1 MKKMKFEKP
10 EMEKV
15 MFEAEDV
22 IVTSGG
28 CMGDCQHICGNDCQ
42 MICEG
47 ICYSVTGQN

>member
-28 CMGDCQHICGNDCQ
+28 CTGNCNVICDNDC
-42 MICEG
+42 MTVCAPVCHDIAE
-47 ICYSVTGQN
+47 

>member
-28 CMGDCQHICGNDCQ
+28 CNGGDCAHVCGLDCKDVCSPDCR
-42 MICEG
+42 I
-47 ICYSVTGQN
+47 VL

>member
-1 MKKMKFEKP
+1 MQNNKKFEKP

-28 CMGDCQHICGNDCQ
+28 PSCPPNCLDVGSQGCAHLI
-42 MICEG
+42 
-47 ICYSVTGQN
+47 V

>member
-1 MKKMKFEKP
+1 MQNNKKFEKP

-28 CMGDCQHICGNDCQ
+28 SGPTCLTNCRGVGSKRCDID
-42 MICEG
+42 
-47 ICYSVTGQN
+47 VA

>member
-15 MFEAEDV
+15 MFEAEEV

-28 CMGDCQHICGNDCQ
+28 CQGYC
-42 MICEG
+42 
-47 ICYSVTGQN
+47 SVVCNAECSDVCDNNCKIVE

>member
-28 CMGDCQHICGNDCQ
+28 CTGDCQHICSNDC
-42 MICEG
+42 MMVCTVVCHNITEK
-47 ICYSVTGQN
+47 N

>member
-28 CMGDCQHICGNDCQ
+28 CTGKCNVICGDDC
-42 MICEG
+42 ITVCA
-47 ICYSVTGQN
+47 SVCHDIS

>member
-28 CMGDCQHICGNDCQ
+28 CTWDCAHVCEVDCRDVCSPVCHVI
-42 MICEG
+42 M
-47 ICYSVTGQN
+47 